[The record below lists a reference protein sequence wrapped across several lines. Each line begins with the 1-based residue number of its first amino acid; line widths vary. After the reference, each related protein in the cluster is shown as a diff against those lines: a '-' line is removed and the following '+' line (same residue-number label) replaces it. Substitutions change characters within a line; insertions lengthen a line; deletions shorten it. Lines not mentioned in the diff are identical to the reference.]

1 MFPLNTDTVPYC
13 VRKVLNA
20 TRIMKINLR
29 KMFFFSS
36 GEPAII
42 PAVSESLTSLN
53 QADIDSMADNMK
65 IYFDVLSPNTVQ
77 ITLYNKGSSP
87 ITRGEWAV
95 YVCMLGVLDYD
106 HLANNPKGY
115 VLPGGS
121 NLKLTHINGCLYKLE
136 PLDRFKPFASGQH
149 IKLKF
154 NSSFVRARTDLA
166 PNWYVAAEGLMPK
179 IIANTAGE
187 DLSFV
192 FSSNKWTWDP
202 FRAKSVPD
210 LGHAPNMLI
219 PTPREIPMV
228 DKTRKVILSAEWCI
242 YEQMGLENEAKYLTG
257 TGFFFIS
264 YYIIRYRYLLI
275 YFD

>member
-1 MFPLNTDTVPYC
+1 
-13 VRKVLNA
+13 
-20 TRIMKINLR
+20 MKINL
-29 KMFFFSS
+29 KKLFFS
-36 GEPAII
+36 GKPAII
-42 PAVSESLTSLN
+42 PAVSESLTLLN

-77 ITLYNKGSSP
+77 ITLYNKGLSP
-87 ITRGEWAV
+87 ITRGKWAV

-136 PLDRFKPFASGQH
+136 PLVRFKPFASGQP

-179 IIANTAGE
+179 TIANTAGE

-202 FRAKSVPD
+202 FRAQSVPD
-210 LGHAPNMLI
+210 LRHAPNMLI

-228 DKTRKVILSAEWCI
+228 DKTRKVILSPEWCI

-257 TGFFFIS
+257 TDFFFSFPTI
-264 YYIIRYRYLLI
+264 L
-275 YFD
+275 

>member
-1 MFPLNTDTVPYC
+1 
-13 VRKVLNA
+13 
-20 TRIMKINLR
+20 MKINLR
-29 KMFFFSS
+29 KMFFFS

-42 PAVSESLTSLN
+42 PAVSESLTLLN

-87 ITRGEWAV
+87 ITWGKWAV

-136 PLDRFKPFASGQH
+136 PLDLFKPFASGQH

-192 FSSNKWTWDP
+192 FSSNKWTSDP

-228 DKTRKVILSAEWCI
+228 DKTRKVILSPEWCI

-257 TGFFFIS
+257 TVFFHFLLYYKVFIDLFRLDQVS
-264 YYIIRYRYLLI
+264 GLHC
-275 YFD
+275 